1 MDNVVANNGN
11 IVVENTALLGNVLL
25 NSTLNAVDGNIS
37 VTTLGNIIQG
47 ETNTNTALTAAGNIT
62 LNALNAGSED
72 SHLLLNAGGTLNGIV
87 NNMYVT
93 DTEDS
98 LTIGSI
104 TANNDVFLT
113 AEGNIQQAD
122 YSKTAITSGGSVN
135 LTSTDGNIGSD
146 SPDNA
151 LVVSDTGKVNADAY
165 NIYLTS
171 NDKLVTGSL
180 NAQNDI
186 SVSSKSQENALEI
199 SGDMT
204 ANGLISINSEN
215 GIQQTEGIIHTT
227 GEDSSIEINSTQ
239 GTIAL
244 KDVTSDNGYISIQN
258 GGGGLSLESVL
269 SAQNSYITIDVNG
282 NIEQIG
288 EQTSLIAGDDIFVFS
303 NGYDIGS
310 EAQYLTFSSGNG
322 ITANSGNGSLFLKG
336 VDTNISTSKIF
347 SNGNIGLIATG
358 VGNVLIDDDLTTTGG
373 YIDIVVNTALDLNHK
388 LQAAGDITL
397 QVNGAVTQN
406 GYTDNALVSGANVY
420 INTNSNTIGTDT
432 NSVKVSASG
441 QVNAEGSDIYLGSKG
456 ADFNAGNITSSGENI
471 KITTE
476 DSGQVNPA
484 SYTHL
489 TLPTNSRV

>member
-1 MDNVVANNGN
+1 MTGIDTDITTTTINAKKDIDLSTQIVDDALGKGNITVADSLETQNGYIRLDSARQLNIDQNLTAGKTITLNANGGIVQKQGTTFTSGTNTTDPEGGNITITNKGSGNITLDNVVANNGN

-151 LVVSDTGKVNADAY
+151 LVVSGTGKVNADAY

-244 KDVTSDNGYISIQN
+244 KDVTSDNGNISLQN
-258 GGGGLSLESVL
+258 GGGCLSM
-269 SAQNSYITIDVNG
+269 
-282 NIEQIG
+282 
-288 EQTSLIAGDDIFVFS
+288 
-303 NGYDIGS
+303 
-310 EAQYLTFSSGNG
+310 
-322 ITANSGNGSLFLKG
+322 
-336 VDTNISTSKIF
+336 
-347 SNGNIGLIATG
+347 
-358 VGNVLIDDDLTTTGG
+358 
-373 YIDIVVNTALDLNHK
+373 
-388 LQAAGDITL
+388 
-397 QVNGAVTQN
+397 
-406 GYTDNALVSGANVY
+406 
-420 INTNSNTIGTDT
+420 
-432 NSVKVSASG
+432 
-441 QVNAEGSDIYLGSKG
+441 
-456 ADFNAGNITSSGENI
+456 
-471 KITTE
+471 
-476 DSGQVNPA
+476 
-484 SYTHL
+484 
-489 TLPTNSRV
+489 

>member
-1 MDNVVANNGN
+1 M
-11 IVVENTALLGNVLL
+11 
-25 NSTLNAVDGNIS
+25 
-37 VTTLGNIIQG
+37 
-47 ETNTNTALTAAGNIT
+47 
-62 LNALNAGSED
+62 
-72 SHLLLNAGGTLNGIV
+72 
-87 NNMYVT
+87 
-93 DTEDS
+93 
-98 LTIGSI
+98 
-104 TANNDVFLT
+104 
-113 AEGNIQQAD
+113 
-122 YSKTAITSGGSVN
+122 
-135 LTSTDGNIGSD
+135 
-146 SPDNA
+146 
-151 LVVSDTGKVNADAY
+151 
-165 NIYLTS
+165 TS

-397 QVNGAVTQN
+397 
-406 GYTDNALVSGANVY
+406 
-420 INTNSNTIGTDT
+420 
-432 NSVKVSASG
+432 
-441 QVNAEGSDIYLGSKG
+441 
-456 ADFNAGNITSSGENI
+456 
-471 KITTE
+471 
-476 DSGQVNPA
+476 
-484 SYTHL
+484 
-489 TLPTNSRV
+489 